1 MGQWPI
7 GGRPPTEKEH
17 DMHDTETPGTDTS
30 RTEEIWAERE
40 RWVPRGIATYAHV
53 VADHAHGASLW
64 DVEGRQYID
73 FAGGIGTVNA
83 GHTAEEVVS
92 AIRDQAGKL
101 IHTCFSVAIYEPY
114 IDLARRLSQLVPRQT
129 PQKAMLVNS
138 GAEAVENA
146 IKIARVATGRPN
158 VIAFQNA
165 FHGRTLMGLSLTGKD
180 VPYKEGFGPFAPGIY
195 HARFPYAYRC
205 PEDACRHNGGSSPC
219 PIESGAELELLLRTT
234 VPADTVAAIIVEPV
248 QGEGGFVVAP
258 PTFLRTLRE
267 ICDRE
272 GILLIAD
279 EIQTGFG
286 RTGQMFAV
294 EHAGIEP
301 DLIVLA
307 KSLADGMP
315 LGAVVGKA
323 EIMDAPRLGGLGGTY
338 GGNPVA
344 CRAALAVLDIFE
356 HDHLVERSR
365 QIGNTIM
372 DRFTAMQEKNEL
384 IGEVRGLGAMVAIE
398 LVRDRQTKEP
408 AAQQTADIIHRCH
421 DRGLL
426 VIKAGLYDNVIRIL
440 VPLVV
445 DDQTLGDGLDILES
459 CLAEVA
465 AESGQPSLVGTA
477 GR

>member
-1 MGQWPI
+1 
-7 GGRPPTEKEH
+7 
-17 DMHDTETPGTDTS
+17 MHDTETDQTDTS

-40 RWVPRGIATYAHV
+40 RWIPRGISTYAHV
-53 VADHAHGASLW
+53 VADHAHGAYLW

-73 FAGGIGTVNA
+73 FAGGIGTVNV

-114 IDLARRLSQLVPRQT
+114 IDLARRLSQLVPGKSPR
-129 PQKAMLVNS
+129 KAMFVNS

-180 VPYKEGFGPFAPGIY
+180 IPYKEGFGPFAPGIY

-205 PEDACRHNGGSSPC
+205 PEDACGHNGGSGPC
-219 PIESGAELELLLRTT
+219 PIESGAELELLFRTT

-294 EHAGIEP
+294 EHAGVEP

-307 KSLADGMP
+307 KSLAAGMP
-315 LGAVVGKA
+315 IGAVVGKA

-356 HDHLVERSR
+356 RDHLVERSR

-372 DRFTAMQEKNEL
+372 DRFTAMQEKHEL

-408 AAQQTADIIHRCH
+408 TAQQTADIIHRCH

-445 DDQTLGDGLDILES
+445 DDQTLGEGLDILES

-465 AESGQPSLVGTA
+465 VESAQPSLVGMA